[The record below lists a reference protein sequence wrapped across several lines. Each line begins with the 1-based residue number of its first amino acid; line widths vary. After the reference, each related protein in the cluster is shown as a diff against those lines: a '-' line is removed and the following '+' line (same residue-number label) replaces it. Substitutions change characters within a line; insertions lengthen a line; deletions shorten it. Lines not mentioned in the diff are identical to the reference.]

1 MKKELKTKTI
11 KEAGQKMQSRIS
23 CPAFF
28 VLNKAAEPPLF
39 RKFLPVSTL
48 SSPRLL
54 NESLSH
60 DQLPV

>member
-1 MKKELKTKTI
+1 MQGAHKVWAEELFRART
-11 KEAGQKMQSRIS
+11 
-23 CPAFF
+23 FF